1 MSQIALPLET
11 ASTVDNNGYIVTSAN
26 SQVHEQLKNWEKWP
40 HGTAILTGYALSGKS
55 SMAAQFQSASNGY
68 VLEDADSKDDDE
80 IFHLWNRARQE
91 DKPLL
96 LVSEKPVS
104 HWGVDLPDLKS
115 RLASSLLIEI
125 PLPDEAMVAGLLQKY
140 FTARGL
146 AISEDALS
154 YLGKRMERSYSS
166 IADMAQKMDALAIER
181 KKSITLAIAREA
193 LNPGTDQ
200 TATHDEQ
207 HSVIKEP

>member
-11 ASTVDNNGYIVTSAN
+11 TSAVDSNGYIVTSAN
-26 SQVHEQLKNWEKWP
+26 SYVHEQLQNWEKWP
-40 HGTAILTGYALSGKS
+40 HGTAILIGPALSGKS
-55 SMAAQFQSASNGY
+55 NMAAQFSNASNGHI
-68 VLEDADSKDDDE
+68 LEEADAKDDRE
-80 IFHLWNRARQE
+80 IFHLWNRAQQE

-96 LVSEKPVS
+96 LISEKPVS
-104 HWGVDLPDLKS
+104 HWGIDLPDLKS

-140 FTARGL
+140 FSARGL

-166 IADMAQKMDALAIER
+166 IVDMAQKMDALAIER

-193 LNPGTDQ
+193 LNSSADQ
-200 TATHDEQ
+200 TATHDETY
-207 HSVIKEP
+207 SAVREP